1 MEEKY
6 KARIFTY
13 ILGLL
18 AAPEQEDTEEGVSG
32 GQGVPLPGDH
42 LGHPSFL
49 GALQHPLVWLD
60 LEASGLP
67 HYLTLVDQQDTSQ
80 KNSPDKKTTGQ
91 DDQGVW

>member
-32 GQGVPLPGDH
+32 QVVPLPGDH

>member
-13 ILGLL
+13 ISGLL

-32 GQGVPLPGDH
+32 QVVPLPGDH

-67 HYLTLVDQQDTSQ
+67 HYLTLVDQQDTSLAEKFTRQ
-80 KNSPDKKTTGQ
+80 EDNRPR
-91 DDQGVW
+91 